1 VAATTPSL
9 IIFYQKPLVSIAMPD
24 VNSSPRVD
32 IPVSVPMPPTLLT
45 RVPNEIWV
53 RIFRYVVLLPG
64 FGLVKRSNF
73 QAQTYI
79 SSEGFELHC
88 KVTLLPILL
97 SCRMFNNFAMICFCN
112 MNAVRL
118 GPNLKTHIWE
128 SLIRLPPIHMRPCF
142 RRVSLLFVINDWYH
156 AGPKNKMH
164 PVCSV
169 RNLFR
174 YNQTARILRNLTN
187 ARGFTNLEGLNII
200 IVASCEYD
208 PWVTLYML
216 RQANIKITAGMVRAK
231 MFVYQPLSLLT
242 SVRPPIDIEQT
253 NDQGDPFCG
262 RGVEHQP
269 FGPFTY

>member
-1 VAATTPSL
+1 
-9 IIFYQKPLVSIAMPD
+9 
-24 VNSSPRVD
+24 
-32 IPVSVPMPPTLLT
+32 
-45 RVPNEIWV
+45 
-53 RIFRYVVLLPG
+53 
-64 FGLVKRSNF
+64 
-73 QAQTYI
+73 
-79 SSEGFELHC
+79 
-88 KVTLLPILL
+88 
-97 SCRMFNNFAMICFCN
+97 
-112 MNAVRL
+112 
-118 GPNLKTHIWE
+118 
-128 SLIRLPPIHMRPCF
+128 
-142 RRVSLLFVINDWYH
+142 
-156 AGPKNKMH
+156 MH